1 MRVRLGLLFA
11 ALLMIAG
18 PLSAQPLADRVP
30 GDALIYI
37 GWGGSERM
45 GPGFEGSH
53 FKAVLDE
60 SKVSELVN
68 RSIPNL
74 LQRIGATDR
83 AAAHIT
89 EMLSTIGGPMWRH
102 PTAFYFGGLDLNN
115 PNGPQALKMALICDA
130 GAEGPRLADQ
140 LKKLVGMA
148 QVPFEIKVEEQG
160 GLVVVA
166 SGAAGWGAAQKPVA
180 ALPASKTFQAA
191 LAQVQK
197 DSVVSVYIDVEG
209 IVKLADQLLGG
220 SPMAQQ
226 WGSVRDA
233 LGLTGVKRMI
243 ATAGFDGKD
252 WMGQA
257 FVEAPAPRSGPVPG
271 LFNASPLSQ
280 EILRTIPQS
289 ATVAMAGKFDLG
301 ALVNAIRTTAAKIDP
316 QAGQAVEGALAQVRD
331 MIGLDLQTD
340 LFDVL
345 GDEWALYDDPMTAGN
360 GLLGFAVVNRT
371 RNPAKLEGSLTKLED
386 MTNSLIRANMGKDQ
400 PPQQQMV
407 IEFKRTPLNGATLH
421 HFAIPVVSPSWAI
434 KDGNLYL
441 GLYPQVV
448 EGAVEQV
455 GARNKSILENEDFIA
470 LRKRLGDQQASGMSF
485 INLPKTAPDGYQEVM
500 MAMRIYLGF
509 ADMFGADTP
518 AMLLPPLRKIMPHL
532 SPAGGVS
539 WSDAAG
545 WHSKSVEPFPGSE
558 MLTPGGGGQVMVA
571 QNALLLSIMLPSLN
585 RARETANRVKCA
597 SNMRQIGQGIILY
610 ANENKGNFPPDQ
622 GTIFLTQDIHHSRF
636 ICPSSGHEPNIAP
649 SPRPNTPEYEKWRKD
664 VAEAINK
671 NSDYVYPGKG
681 MNFNVGAE
689 TIILYEKPDAHG
701 GQGMNILY
709 GDGHVEFMFM
719 RDAQRLI
726 EAQKAGR
733 KGGNP

>member
-115 PNGPQALKMALICDA
+115 PNGPPTPKLALICDA
-130 GAEGPRLADQ
+130 GREGPALADQ
-140 LKKLVGMA
+140 MKKLLA
-148 QVPFEIKVEEQG
+148 NAPAPFEIKVEEQG

-166 SGAAGWGAAQKPVA
+166 SGAAGWGAAQKPAA

-209 IVKLADQLLGG
+209 VVKLADQLLGG
-220 SPMAQQ
+220 SPMAQH
-226 WGSVRDA
+226 WTSVRDG
-233 LGLTGVKRMI
+233 LGLNGMKRI
-243 ATAGFDGKD
+243 IGTAGFDGKD
-252 WMGQA
+252 WMSQG
-257 FVEAPAPRSGPVPG
+257 FVEAPAPRTGPVPG

-301 ALVNAIRTTAAKIDP
+301 ALVNAIRTAAAKIDP

-371 RNPAKLEGSLTKLED
+371 RNPAKLESSLTKLED

-407 IEFKRTPLNGATLH
+407 IEFKGTPLNGTTLH

-532 SPAGGVS
+532 SPAGSVS

-571 QNALLLSIMLPSLN
+571 QNALLISIMLPSLN
-585 RARETANRVKCA
+585 RARETANRVKCG
-597 SNMRQIGQGIILY
+597 SNMRQMGQAILLY
-610 ANENKGNFPPDQ
+610 ANENRGKYPPDL
-622 GTIFLTQDIHHSRF
+622 GTLIKTQDVTAEVF
-636 ICPSSGHEPNIAP
+636 MCPSAHDPTQPLAAMNLD
-649 SPRPNTPEYEKWRKD
+649 EKAKW
-664 VAEAINK
+664 VNE
-671 NSDYVYPGKG
+671 NSDYVYVGKG
-681 MNFNVGAE
+681 MTSAANAE
-689 TIILYEKPDAHG
+689 TIVLYEKPDAHG
-701 GQGMNILY
+701 GQGMNMLY
-709 GDGHVEFMFM
+709 ADGHVEFWQM
-719 RDAQRLI
+719 RDAQRQI